1 MKKLQLEI
9 GTGNKILRT
18 ISSEVKPHEF
28 AQYKSFANAMLKY
41 VKNPKNR
48 AVGLAAPQVGVNKR
62 IFVAALMDDYSDT
75 DFRVLVMINPTVKIH
90 GTSTLEDEE
99 GCLSLPGAF
108 GTVKRWQS
116 LTVDF
121 VDINQKKYSLDL
133 VGLSARIIQHEF
145 DHLNG
150 LLYQDR
156 MEENE
161 EKIPLESITRED
173 QIAFLAE
180 KSGKCCGGKH

>member
-18 ISSEVKPHEF
+18 LSQEVKPHEF
-28 AQYKSFANAMLKY
+28 AEYKNFANAMLKY

-75 DFRVLVMINPTVKIH
+75 DFRVLIMINPVVTIH
-90 GTSTLEDEE
+90 GTDILEDEE
-99 GCLSLPGAF
+99 WCLSLPWEA
-108 GTVKRWQS
+108 GTVKRWKS
-116 LTVDF
+116 LTIEF
-121 VDINQKKYSLDL
+121 QDIGQKKYSLDL

-145 DHLNG
+145 DHING

-156 MEENE
+156 MEENK
-161 EKIPLESITRED
+161 EKIPLETITREE
-173 QIAFLAE
+173 QIAFL
-180 KSGKCCGGKH
+180 KKKKI